1 MTPDNPEIESQVPP
15 AVEAPAVE
23 APAVEAP
30 AVEAPAVEAP
40 AVEAPAVEAPAVE
53 APAKP
58 ESRAD
63 RLAKEFG
70 FDSAEA
76 HGARV
81 EEAREREAAKKR

>member
-1 MTPDNPEIESQVPP
+1 MTPDNPEIESQVP
-15 AVEAPAVE
+15 
-23 APAVEAP
+23 
-30 AVEAPAVEAP
+30 
-40 AVEAPAVEAPAVE
+40 PAVEAPAVE